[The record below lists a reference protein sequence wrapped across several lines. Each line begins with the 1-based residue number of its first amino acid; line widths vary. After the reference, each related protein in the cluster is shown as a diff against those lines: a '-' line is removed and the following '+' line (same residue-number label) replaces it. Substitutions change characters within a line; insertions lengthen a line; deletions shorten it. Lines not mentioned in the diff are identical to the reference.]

1 MVVARF
7 DAGAGYVGR
16 LDQGQD
22 INAGFRTVCRENSIV
37 CGWISASA
45 YVRSPIVARMA
56 PDGTL
61 VTTPLEGAHFLPT
74 LTGSVSLRDEQVDI
88 RLHVSCPSPDSTGQ
102 IHGLLEGGE
111 VLFCEFMIT
120 ACGDVSLIRDGAA
133 RFRPWVQLQAAGPS
147 GIAQIE
153 AAPPRPVPPAMHAAG
168 SDDEMS
174 ELNILEMKGG
184 DYVDHPKFGVCR
196 ISADPVED
204 KISIRLATGKQ
215 VDLSL
220 GIMRVLE
227 PKMLGGRRVFRLEIK
242 RRGA

>member
-22 INAGFRTVCRENSIV
+22 INAGFRNVCRENSIV

-45 YVRSPIVARMA
+45 YVRSPVIAKFS

-61 VTTPLEGAHFLPT
+61 VPTPLEGAHFLAGIS
-74 LTGSVSLRDEQVDI
+74 GSVSLRDEQVDI
-88 RLHVSCPSPDSTGQ
+88 RLHVSCTAPDSAVQ

-120 ACGDVSLIRDGAA
+120 ACGDVSLIRDGSAK
-133 RFRPWVQLQAAGPS
+133 FRPWVQLQAAGPS
-147 GIAQIE
+147 GTTRIE
-153 AAPPRPVPPAMHAAG
+153 AAPPRPVPPAMHAAAN
-168 SDDEMS
+168 DDEMS
-174 ELNILEMKGG
+174 ELNILEMRGG

-196 ISADPVED
+196 ISGDPVED

-227 PKMLGGRRVFRLEIK
+227 PKTMGGRRVFRLEIK
-242 RRGA
+242 RRGL

>member
-7 DAGAGYVGR
+7 EGGSGYVGR

-37 CGWISASA
+37 CAWIGAA
-45 YVRSPIVARMA
+45 AFVRSPIIARMSS
-56 PDGTL
+56 DGS
-61 VTTPLEGAHFLPT
+61 VVPTPLDGAFFFPSI
-74 LTGSVSLRDEQVDI
+74 TGSVSLAGEHVDI
-88 RLHVSCPSPDSTGQ
+88 RLHVSCQAPEPIGAVS
-102 IHGLLEGGE
+102 GLLEGGE

-120 ACGDVSLIRDGAA
+120 TCGDVSLVRDAGT
-133 RFRPWVQLQAAGPS
+133 RFRPWVQIQAAGPA
-147 GIAQIE
+147 GPAMIE
-153 AAPPRPVPPAMHAAG
+153 SAPPRPVPAAMHAAAD
-168 SDDEMS
+168 DDEIS
-174 ELNILEMKGG
+174 ELNILEMKAG

-204 KISIRLATGKQ
+204 KISIRLNTGKQ

-227 PKMLGGRRVFRLEIK
+227 PKSIGGKRVFRLEI
-242 RRGA
+242 RRRTN